1 MKKLRI
7 GKLCFAPVVVLL
19 LSVAIIISMPAIVS
33 ADGFEGKGDINGD
46 GLVDYLDFECL
57 KNYILGMTYLS
68 PSQIEQGDLNNNGV
82 IDPEDLE
89 LFPRLITVIDIPLPY
104 PVVIGIPEGK
114 GDING
119 DGLVDYVDTI
129 FIREY
134 LLGKRN
140 LSNTQLE
147 QADVN
152 DDGEVNNRDFEVF
165 PLIPAG
171 TVFGDIDNSG
181 TFDAI
186 DMALFRSYLLG
197 STQIEPNPQKRY
209 VWDANADGNIDSI
222 DFAFLKRYSLGE
234 ISELPIHKYVKT
246 SR

>member
-89 LFPRLITVIDIPLPY
+89 LFPPL
-104 PVVIGIPEGK
+104 
-114 GDING
+114 
-119 DGLVDYVDTI
+119 LA
-129 FIREY
+129 
-134 LLGKRN
+134 LCLN
-140 LSNTQLE
+140 LSGHYKKLDRQQHLQQTFFLFSFPSWIIPPVLE
-147 QADVN
+147 
-152 DDGEVNNRDFEVF
+152 
-165 PLIPAG
+165 I
-171 TVFGDIDNSG
+171 T
-181 TFDAI
+181 
-186 DMALFRSYLLG
+186 
-197 STQIEPNPQKRY
+197 
-209 VWDANADGNIDSI
+209 
-222 DFAFLKRYSLGE
+222 
-234 ISELPIHKYVKT
+234 
-246 SR
+246 